1 MLKERESVA
10 DAKKS
15 VLNAKQKAFCR
26 EYVKCYNG
34 TQAAIAAGYSQKTAA
49 VQASRLLRNPAVL
62 DYIKECQKEIIK
74 MACITEEKVL
84 NSLVEVLDR
93 CMSAV
98 PVMEWDYSEHALVET
113 GTYQF
118 DSKGALNAIKLL
130 GLHLGLFDKNREQT
144 NENKDIDIHWTDEMK
159 AYSE

>member
-10 DAKKS
+10 DDKKS

-93 CMSAV
+93 CMSSV

-130 GLHLGLFDKNREQT
+130 GLHLGLFDKKREQN
-144 NENKDIDIHWTDEMK
+144 NENKDIDIHWSDEMK

>member
-1 MLKERESVA
+1 MA

-34 TQAAIAAGYSQKTAA
+34 TQAAIAAGYSKKTAA
-49 VQASRLLRNPAVL
+49 VQASRLLRNPVVL

-84 NSLVEVLDR
+84 NSLAEVLDR